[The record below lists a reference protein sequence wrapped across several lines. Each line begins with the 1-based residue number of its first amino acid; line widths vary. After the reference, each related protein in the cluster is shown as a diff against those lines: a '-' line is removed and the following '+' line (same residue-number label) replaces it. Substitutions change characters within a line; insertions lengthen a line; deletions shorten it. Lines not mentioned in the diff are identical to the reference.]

1 MPGIVGIIGK
11 NNVKKNASLL
21 QQMIRCMLHEP
32 FYTSGMYINEDHN
45 LCVGWVNHEGSFTD
59 CMPVWNETK
68 EICLVFHGENFTD
81 KIRIDELRTLGHQ
94 FDSNNA
100 SYLIHLYEEMGL
112 EFIEKLNGWFNG
124 VLVDLRKKIIVLFND
139 RYGFGRI
146 CYHENAS
153 GFYFASEAKALLKV
167 LPELRQLSF
176 TSLGETFS
184 CGCVLQNRTIFPNI
198 SLLPGGSRWIFNGS
212 HSINR
217 GSYFNYKSWEQQP
230 ALNGSEYYDK
240 LKETFVRILPRY
252 FHSHQKTAISLTG
265 GVDSRMVM
273 AWAKNP
279 PGSLPCYTFGGTY
292 RECTDVIIARKVA
305 TLCKQPHQVI
315 PVDKDFLS
323 QFPDL
328 AEKTVY
334 LSDGTMDVS
343 GSTDLFVNRMAR
355 DIAPVRLTGN
365 YGGEILR
372 SLVAFKPVRL
382 FDEIYD
388 QDFRQVVQTAR
399 QTYRNEFNDRTL
411 SFIAFKQ
418 VPWHHYSRMALEM
431 TQLTIRSPYLDND
444 LVEIIY
450 RAPADL
456 ATSMDISLR
465 LIADG
470 NPILSKI
477 GTDRAVLFAP
487 IPVITKI
494 NHLYKQF
501 TFKAEYAYDY
511 GMPQWLAQ
519 IDRLLSPLHPE
530 RLFLGRHKFFHF
542 RVWYRDKLAEYLKDI
557 LLDSRTLSRPYFN
570 SRRLQE
576 IVRDHIEGRRN
587 YTSEIHRILTSE
599 LIQRQLIE
607 MQ

>member
-1 MPGIVGIIGK
+1 MPGIVGIIG
-11 NNVKKNASLL
+11 NDNVTKNAFVL
-21 QQMIRCMLHEP
+21 QKMVKCMMHEP
-32 FYTSGMYINEDHN
+32 FYTSGMYINEKQG
-45 LCVGWVNHEGSFTD
+45 LCVGWVNREGSFAD

-68 EICLVFHGENFTD
+68 EICLVFYGENFPD
-81 KIRIDELRTLGHQ
+81 KNRIDELRTKGHQ
-94 FDSNNA
+94 FNSKNA
-100 SYLIHLYEEMGL
+100 SYLIHLYEEIGL
-112 EFIEKLNGWFNG
+112 KFIESLNGWFNG

-146 CYHENAS
+146 CYHENTS

-167 LPELRQLSF
+167 LPELRRLSL

-184 CGCVLQNRTIFPNI
+184 CGCVLQNRTLFPDI
-198 SLLPGGSRWIFNGS
+198 SLLPGGSQWIFNGS
-212 HSINR
+212 HSIKK

-230 ALNGSEYYDK
+230 ALNGSEYYEK

-252 FHSHQKTAISLTG
+252 FDSEQQMAISLTG

-273 AWAKNP
+273 AWAQSA
-279 PGSLPCYTFGGTY
+279 PGSLPCFTFGGTY
-292 RECTDVIIARKVA
+292 RDCTDVIIARQVA
-305 TLCKQPHQVI
+305 RICKQPHQVI
-315 PVDKDFLS
+315 SVDQAFLS
-323 QFPDL
+323 QFPAL

-343 GSTDLFVNRMAR
+343 GSTDLFVNRVAR
-355 DIAPVRLTGN
+355 EIAPVRLTGN

-382 FDEIYD
+382 FDDIYEPE
-388 QDFRQVVQTAR
+388 FKKIVQTGA
-399 QTYRNEFNDRTL
+399 QTYRSELADRTL

-431 TQLTIRSPYLDND
+431 TQLTLRSPYLDND
-444 LVEIIY
+444 LVALIF
-450 RAPADL
+450 RAPAEL

-470 NPILSKI
+470 NPLLSKI
-477 GTDRAVLFAP
+477 GTDRAVLYEP
-487 IPVITKI
+487 VPVITKF
-494 NHLYKQF
+494 NHLYQQF
-501 TFKAEYAYDY
+501 AFKAEYAYDY
-511 GMPQWLAQ
+511 GMPQWLAR

-530 RLFLGRHKFFHF
+530 RLFLGRHKFSHF
-542 RVWYRDKLAEYLKDI
+542 RVWYRDKLAAYLKEI
-557 LLDSRTLSRPYFN
+557 LLDSRTLARPYVN
-570 SRRLQE
+570 GRRLEE
-576 IVRDHIEGRRN
+576 IVRDHTEGRRN
-587 YTSEIHRILTSE
+587 YTSEMHRLLTSE